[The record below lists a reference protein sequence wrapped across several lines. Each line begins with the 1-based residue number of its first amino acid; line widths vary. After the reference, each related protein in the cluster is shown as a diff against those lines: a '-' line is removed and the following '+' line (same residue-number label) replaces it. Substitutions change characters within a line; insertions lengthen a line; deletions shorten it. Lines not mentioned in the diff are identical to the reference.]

1 MLKHIVPVLGGLRHK
16 GQNGKVGVIGGSFEY
31 TGAPYYVAMS
41 IIKGNTKI
49 FIIKVEAI
57 LLTFFVPNN
66 HQSL

>member
-41 IIKGNTKI
+41 VIKGMKY
-49 FIIKVEAI
+49 
-57 LLTFFVPNN
+57 
-66 HQSL
+66 